1 MASAQQKVGRNEPCS
16 CGSGKKYK
24 QCCAR
29 KAERRARVQDSMFKG
44 AFLLFGPLV
53 LALGIAIAIASLRTD
68 SASDAGYRRVWSSA
82 HGHWHAVLD
91 DGSEVEVQ
99 PGMVWVPE
107 HGHFHRAQAPTDALR
122 SHVTSQ
128 LDQHLDDVGGAPE

>member
-1 MASAQQKVGRNEPCS
+1 MASLEEKVGRNDPCG

-24 QCCAR
+24 HCCAR
-29 KAERRARVQDSMFKG
+29 KAAHRARVQDSLFKG
-44 AFLLFGPLV
+44 AFLLFGPIV
-53 LALGIAIAIASLRTD
+53 VALGIAIAVASLRTD
-68 SASDAGYRRVWSSA
+68 TASDDGYQRVWSSA
-82 HGHWHAVLD
+82 HGHWHAVLA

-128 LDQHLDDVGGAPE
+128 LDQHLDDVGADPQ